1 MEKFIAVRGFC
12 SILSEMIV
20 DSFVVSLAFVAEEG
34 FWKEVLTGGD
44 KAASVS
50 LSYRPL
56 SGFSSLVFSCG
67 SFIDL
72 GFFRGTG
79 DASDGADCESSSSL
93 SIGILFL
100 VWVCTSG
107 CDCIIGF
114 FGASAVLIGGSTFGA
129 GCESSSSLSIGIL
142 FLLWVFTSV

>member
-20 DSFVVSLAFVAEEG
+20 DSFLVSLAFVAEEG

-72 GFFRGTG
+72 GFFRGG
-79 DASDGADCESSSSL
+79 DL
-93 SIGILFL
+93 SVF
-100 VWVCTSG
+100 VG
-107 CDCIIGF
+107 CGGVVF
-114 FGASAVLIGGSTFGA
+114 FVMPLDVL
-129 GCESSSSLSIGIL
+129 
-142 FLLWVFTSV
+142 